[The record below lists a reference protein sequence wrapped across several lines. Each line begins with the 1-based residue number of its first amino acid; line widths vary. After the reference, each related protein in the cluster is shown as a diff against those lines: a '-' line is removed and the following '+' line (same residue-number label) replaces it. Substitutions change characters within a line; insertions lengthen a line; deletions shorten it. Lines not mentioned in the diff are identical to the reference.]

1 MTARSSA
8 ALSRSPSSGAFART
22 GSLRLVKRMARE
34 FLTPYLT
41 HMAVAFACMLVTAL
55 ATAATAWL
63 LEPAINNVFLDRRP
77 DALWWVTGAVLAAFL
92 VRALASYGQSM
103 LLMTASMG
111 ILADARDRL
120 HAKIW
125 DMELRFFLSRTS
137 GDLVTRFT
145 ADIQR
150 MRHATIAT
158 MSSIGGDLITFIALA
173 GLVFWQDWVVAS
185 VAFVA
190 APLTILPVRRLG
202 RKVRR
207 RAHATQ
213 EETGRLHAL
222 MTQCL
227 RGVRVV
233 WVDGRADLMTAR
245 VGALIDRI
253 FRRQSSGERA
263 RTLVTPIMELAN
275 GVALGLALFLGAS
288 QVISGKTDVGS
299 LTSMLA
305 AMLMAYQPA
314 KRLANLY
321 SIGQEGLAAAE
332 RLFEVLD
339 MPPDLREIPDA
350 VALPP
355 GPGEVSFE
363 GVSFAYDT
371 DHPVLSDVSLTVA
384 PGTTVALVGASG
396 AGKSTLINLVP
407 RFLDVTAG
415 RVLVDG
421 HDVRGLTLDSLRS
434 RIALVTQETFLF
446 DDTVRA
452 NLAFARPGA
461 SDAELEQ
468 AARAADAWSFI
479 ERLPEGLE
487 TRIGARG
494 AGLSGGERQRLAI
507 ARALLKDAPI
517 LLLDEPTSALDSG
530 AEQRVQAALA
540 RLSAGRTTLVVA
552 HRLSTVLG
560 ADQICVMDG
569 GRIVE
574 QGRHDD
580 LLAQGGAYAR
590 LYRETGQITTSPPE
604 PDGSPST
611 TASEVGHVDEQQFS

>member
-1 MTARSSA
+1 MTARSSD
-8 ALSRSPSSGAFART
+8 ALPRSPSGGAFART

-34 FLTPYLT
+34 FLTPYLP
-41 HMAVAFACMLVTAL
+41 HMVVAFACMLVTAL

-63 LEPAINNVFLDRRP
+63 LEPAINDVFIDRRP
-77 DALWWVTGAVLAAFL
+77 GALWWVTGAVLAAFL
-92 VRALASYGQSM
+92 ARALASYGQSM
-103 LLMTASMG
+103 LLMTAGMS

-150 MRHATIAT
+150 MRHATITAL
-158 MSSIGGDLITFIALA
+158 SSVGGDLVTFVALVA
-173 GLVFWQDWVVAS
+173 LVFWQDWVLAS

-233 WVDGRADLMTAR
+233 WIDGRTDLMTAR

-253 FRRQSSGERA
+253 FQRQSSGERA

-275 GVALGLALFLGAS
+275 GVALGLALFLGANR
-288 QVISGKTDVGS
+288 VMSGQTDVGS

-305 AMLMAYQPA
+305 ALLMAYQPA

-321 SIGQEGLAAAE
+321 SIAQEGLAAAD

-339 MPPDLREIPDA
+339 MPPDLAEIPDA
-350 VALPP
+350 VPLPP
-355 GPGEVSFE
+355 GRGEVTFE
-363 GVSFAYDT
+363 AVRFSYDA

-407 RFLDVTAG
+407 RFLDVTTG

-421 HDVRGLTLDSLRS
+421 QDVRGLTLDSLRS

-461 SDAELEQ
+461 SDAELED

-479 ERLPEGLE
+479 ERLPDGMD

-540 RLSAGRTTLVVA
+540 RLAAGRTTLVVA
-552 HRLSTVLG
+552 HRLSTILG

-574 QGRHDD
+574 QGRHAD
-580 LLAQGGAYAR
+580 LLAKGGAYAR
-590 LYRETGQITTSPPE
+590 LYRETGQGAVGLDTGLPTDDTASPP
-604 PDGSPST
+604 
-611 TASEVGHVDEQQFS
+611 